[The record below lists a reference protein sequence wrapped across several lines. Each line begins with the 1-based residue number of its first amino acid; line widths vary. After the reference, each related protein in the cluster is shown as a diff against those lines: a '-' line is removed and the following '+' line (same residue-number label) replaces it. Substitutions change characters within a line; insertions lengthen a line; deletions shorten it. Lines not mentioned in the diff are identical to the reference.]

1 MKKEANSYMSMD
13 HVFTNV
19 MSACSVH
26 SHWSSDKTQPCSHSH
41 VHHQK
46 QRTMTQPVTF
56 YWRTQVHL
64 SLILSEELAL
74 SLSSL
79 CYVDLLT
86 QVLVQCTTVY
96 MGVTAAG
103 QNYPWSCLSRQV
115 ALPAGILPAEPA
127 LARSL
132 LW

>member
-103 QNYPWSCLSRQV
+103 QNYPWSCLICRLSR
-115 ALPAGILPAEPA
+115 
-127 LARSL
+127 
-132 LW
+132 LWLRL